1 MDQIVHVMAVKT
13 LGDLPHSIPPPTD
26 SVSEVWRNDDG
37 CSGLDAAAYD
47 DWALTWKSEE

>member
-13 LGDLPHSIPPPTD
+13 LGYLPHAIAPDTD

-37 CSGLDAAAYD
+37 CSGLDDGASTPLA
-47 DWALTWKSEE
+47 WKSEE